1 MLSELWR
8 FFKANFS
15 KRLAIYTIVVM
26 SLTFFGS
33 IPSLFVKLLLFP
45 VFTVAAGLFLVIFG
59 RLFLLPGVQQ
69 ILAYRKSQI
78 IEIPDEIVFLSNHIG
93 VKIEK
98 IRIAEGLRN
107 AYVIGGAI
115 VLGKKLLEELNL
127 AEILA
132 VIAHELAHKKGK
144 HLLLRFLI
152 MIPFVSLAMY
162 SWSRLYSPIFFTK
175 SFTQIV
181 LTIMVNIG
189 LLAFML
195 VTMIVPN
202 WILEFKADET
212 AAKFVGK
219 ENMKSALLKLVNK
232 ENYEEPSETHPSVA
246 ERVKRLDKLQNRA

>member
-1 MLSELWR
+1 MLGELWR
-8 FFKANFS
+8 FIKADFS

-33 IPSLFVKLLLFP
+33 IPSLFVKLLFLS
-45 VFTVAAGLFLVIFG
+45 VFTIAAGLFLVIFG

-78 IEIPDEIVFLSNHIG
+78 IQIPDEIIYLSNQIG
-93 VKIEK
+93 VEIKK
-98 IRIAEGLRN
+98 LRIAEGLCN
-107 AYVIGGAI
+107 AYVIGGAV
-115 VLGKKLLEELNL
+115 VLGKKLLGKLNL

-144 HLLLRFLI
+144 HILLRLVI
-152 MIPFVSLAMY
+152 IIPFLALAMY
-162 SWSRLYSPIFFTK
+162 SWSRLYSPIFFTE

-181 LTIMVNIG
+181 LTVMVNIG

-202 WILEFKADET
+202 WILEFKADRT
-212 AAKFVGK
+212 AAKFAGK
-219 ENMKSALLKLVNK
+219 ENIKSALLKLVDK
-232 ENYEEPSETHPSVA
+232 GNYEEPSETHPSVA
-246 ERVKRLDKLQNRA
+246 ERIKRIDKLQICT